1 MQYNRL
7 HVRQEDCMNLD
18 EQSLGTRINDLE
30 NVSDLHAFLYSAL
43 LADCDCDMTEK

>member
-7 HVRQEDCMNLD
+7 QSRQENCMNLD

-30 NVSDLHAFLYSAL
+30 IVSDLHASLYSAL
-43 LADCDCDMTEK
+43 LADHDYDMTEK